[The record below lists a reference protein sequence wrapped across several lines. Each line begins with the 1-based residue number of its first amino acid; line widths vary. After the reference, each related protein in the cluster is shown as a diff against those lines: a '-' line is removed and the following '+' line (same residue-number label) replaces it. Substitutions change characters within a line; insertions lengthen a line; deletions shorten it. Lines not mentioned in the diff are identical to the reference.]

1 MDIAAAWNAART
13 LSRVYRPQ
21 LRFCVRMT
29 VAALA
34 AFAVAQVLSIPLHGV
49 WAVLTALVVTQVS
62 VGGSVRATVDYLTGT
77 LGGAIYASA
86 VGVLI
91 PHETALSLAGVLA
104 LTVAPLAGAAAL
116 SPRFR
121 VAPFT
126 AAMVLLLSSE
136 LGGGPVESALF
147 RTLEV
152 AIGGAV
158 AVAVALWVFPERA
171 HGLGLAA
178 AVRILEQLARGLPV
192 LLSGCTRKTDRA
204 EVQRIQD
211 DSGRG
216 IAGFQAL
223 AEEARRERLYKL
235 ASEPDSGPLSRTLL
249 RLRHDLVM
257 IGRAGIVPL
266 PDAVAARLGPPLS
279 RLGAS
284 ASEYLRASAAAL
296 AARRPP
302 PLLGETE
309 AALAAFEREIEALRQ
324 EGLTR
329 TLTSSEVEHLFALG
343 FVLEQLH
350 QHFADLGRCIEEWAQ
365 PLRADKS
372 SQAGLRSA

>member
-1 MDIAAAWNAART
+1 MNIAAAWKAAGT
-13 LSRVYRPQ
+13 LSGVYRPQ

-29 VAALA
+29 VAALG
-34 AFAVAQVLSIPLHGV
+34 AFAVAQAFSIPLHGV

-77 LGGAIYASA
+77 LGGAVYASA
-86 VGVLI
+86 IGVLI
-91 PHETALSLAGVLA
+91 PHVTALSLAGVLA

-116 SPRFR
+116 NPKFR

-136 LGGGPVESALF
+136 LGGGPIEQAF
-147 RTLEV
+147 YRTLEV

-192 LLSGCTRKTDRA
+192 LLAGCTRKIDIA

-211 DSGRG
+211 ETGRA
-216 IAGFQAL
+216 IAGFQAI

-235 ASEPDSGPLSRTLL
+235 ATEPDSGPLSRTLL

-266 PDAVAARLGPPLS
+266 PDAVAARLGPSLA
-279 RLGAS
+279 RIGAS
-284 ASEYLRASAAAL
+284 ATDYLRACAGAL

-302 PLLGETE
+302 PPLVPME
-309 AALAAFEREIEALRQ
+309 AAVETFTGEIAALRQ

-329 TLTSSEVEHLFALG
+329 TLSSSEVEHLFALG
-343 FVLEQLH
+343 FALEQLH
-350 QHFADLGRCIEEWAQ
+350 QHFADLGRCIQEWAR
-365 PLRADKS
+365 PSPTDK
-372 SQAGLRSA
+372 GN

>member
-34 AFAVAQVLSIPLHGV
+34 AFAVAQVLNIPLHGV

-91 PHETALSLAGVLA
+91 PHETALLLAGVLA

-136 LGGGPVESALF
+136 LGGGPIESGLY

-192 LLSGCTRKTDRA
+192 LLSGCTRKTDPA

-211 DSGRG
+211 ESGRG

-266 PDAVAARLGPPLS
+266 PDTVAARLGPPLA
-279 RLGAS
+279 RFGAS
-284 ASEYLRASAAAL
+284 ASEFLRASAAAL
-296 AARRPP
+296 TARRPP
-302 PLLGETE
+302 PPLGETE

-350 QHFADLGRCIEEWAQ
+350 QHFADLGRCIAEWAQ
-365 PLRADKS
+365 PLRADKP